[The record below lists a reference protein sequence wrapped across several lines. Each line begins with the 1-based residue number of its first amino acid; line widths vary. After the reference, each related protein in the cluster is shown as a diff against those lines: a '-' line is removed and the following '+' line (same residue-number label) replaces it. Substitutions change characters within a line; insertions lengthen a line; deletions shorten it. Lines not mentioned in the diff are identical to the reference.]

1 LRAERTELGDI
12 KVMRA
17 LFAQEVNAQIRYY
30 AWHEAGWT
38 DSYLLIADGTRVG
51 YGSVKGKGQQRSDRD
66 TVFEFFVV
74 PSFRKVSRQLF
85 LELVDVSRV
94 AYVECQSNDP
104 GLAGMLYEFTSEIS
118 ADVILFEDHTET
130 HLVMADATVRRRRD
144 EDRIFEHRSQ
154 PIGNFVVEV
163 GGEVVA
169 TGGFMTH
176 YNAPFSDLYMEVRE
190 DFRRR
195 GLASF
200 LLQEVKKECYLAGRV
215 PAARCDIPNVASAAA
230 LRKAGLRD
238 CGFMLT
244 GKLRN
249 P

>member
-1 LRAERTELGDI
+1 MTMSAERADLGDLQALRALYLQELNT
-12 KVMRA
+12 
-17 LFAQEVNAQIRYY
+17 LIRYN

-38 DSYLLIADGTRVG
+38 DSYLLTIDGARVG
-51 YGSVKGKGQQRSDRD
+51 YGSVKGQQRADRD

-74 PSFRKVSRQLF
+74 PSFRKMSRELF
-85 LELVDVSRV
+85 LELIDVSGT

-104 GLAGMLYEFTSEIS
+104 GLAGLLYEFTSEVS
-118 ADVILFEDHTET
+118 ADVILFEDHIVTD
-130 HLVMADATVRRRRD
+130 HAVAGATVRRKRD

-154 PIGNFVVEV
+154 PVGDFIVEV
-163 GGEVVA
+163 RREIVA
-169 TGGFMTH
+169 TGGFLTH
-176 YNAPFSDLYMEVRE
+176 YNVPFADLYMEVRE

-195 GLASF
+195 GLASV
-200 LLQEVKKECYLAGRV
+200 LLQEVKRECYLAGRV

-230 LRKAGLRD
+230 LRKAGLRE

-244 GKLRN
+244 AKLGN